1 MKKQKLVHESSA
13 STAAAHAPQA
23 SAPVALPSAAAT
35 ALPKHLFKFVFNFA
49 ACVVDFKFA
58 PDGATS
64 PQESI
69 PNVALVCKAWYEVCN
84 ELDVEFHA
92 VVAEITFETAQT
104 DELQAIYR
112 DLEAR
117 RGTLRELSLVMG
129 DAYYDWD
136 GRFILKPELES
147 LATLEAQNIDWER
160 IFRACPRLSRLD
172 LFCVPLDC
180 NHIGK
185 ILDAASKY
193 CPDLVSLIFPLAEI
207 DVTDEVVS
215 VGALP
220 CINKLYEALERWHTA
235 GSTRGLIQLS
245 VPKYFPDNSD
255 DMLER
260 TKEFLT
266 AVSRF
271 CPNIEYLDGW
281 KATSHNSNGLQCR
294 DMRFCALDVWKTFC
308 ATCTKLRELN
318 WLTSPFDD
326 DFLNAFAA
334 YPKENLTKMTIAC
347 GNQNTGSYFNDGEY
361 YRPGGFQFTM
371 ECVSSMLAACP
382 SLVELLVVFND
393 YITPSRRLK
402 EEVNDAFLRAVAE
415 RCPNLKRLVINELRD
430 AGYESPLAKITNAG
444 MLVIAK
450 LPFLEQLAL
459 KQTQCSHDAILSLIT
474 EAPNRDRK
482 RQIALRMG
490 YSVDVQ
496 HSVLRRMH
504 KAPPKIRFHD
514 ALAAFMVFLAA
525 QPEERLRNRRFELK
539 LVVNKGRN
547 HVPHEAPILR
557 ELSTL
562 QAQVEERHP
571 DIRVYFCKGRVR
583 TNHVCETLEYL
594 ESVVFVSPAT
604 AKVSDLTDFTND
616 WVV

>member
-1 MKKQKLVHESSA
+1 MKKQKLVHVAQVALSPA
-13 STAAAHAPQA
+13 AAAPTAAAAI
-23 SAPVALPSAAAT
+23 
-35 ALPKHLFKFVFNFA
+35 PKHLFKYLLNFV
-49 ACVVDFKFA
+49 ACVIDFKFA
-58 PDGATS
+58 PDGTTS

-69 PNVALVCKAWYEVCN
+69 PCVALVCKAWYEVCN
-84 ELDVEFHA
+84 ELDAEFHA
-92 VVAEITFETAQT
+92 LVTEIAFETAQS
-104 DELQAIYR
+104 DELQTIYR

-129 DAYYDWD
+129 DVDYECN
-136 GRFILKPELES
+136 GHCTLKPDFES
-147 LATLEAQNIDWER
+147 LATFEAQNIDWER

-180 NHIGK
+180 NHLTK
-185 ILDAASKY
+185 ILDAASTY

-207 DVTDEVVS
+207 DATDEVAS

-220 CINKLYEALERWHTA
+220 AISKLYEALERWHMT

-245 VPKYFPDNSD
+245 APKYYPDNND

-260 TKEFLT
+260 TREFLT

-281 KATSHNSNGLQCR
+281 KATYRNSNGLTCR
-294 DMRFCALDVWKTFC
+294 DMRFCAHDVWKTFC
-308 ATCTKLRELN
+308 ATCTKLREFN
-318 WLTSPFDD
+318 WLTAPFDD
-326 DFLNAFAA
+326 DFLNAFADHA
-334 YPKENLTKMTIAC
+334 KKNLTRMTIAC
-347 GNQNTGSYFNDGEY
+347 GNQVTGNYYNDGDY

-393 YITPSRRLK
+393 LITPSHRLK
-402 EEVNDAFLRAVAE
+402 EEINDAFLRAVAE
-415 RCPNLKRLVINELRD
+415 HCPNLKRLVINELRD
-430 AGYESPLAKITNAG
+430 AGYESPLAKVTDAG
-444 MLVIAK
+444 LLAIAK

-474 EAPNRDRK
+474 DAPSRDRK

-490 YSVDVQ
+490 YSVDFQ
-496 HSVLRRMH
+496 HT
-504 KAPPKIRFHD
+504 
-514 ALAAFMVFLAA
+514 
-525 QPEERLRNRRFELK
+525 QPEEKLRNRRFELK
-539 LVVNKGRN
+539 LVVNTGRN
-547 HVPHEAPILR
+547 YVPHEAPILR
-557 ELSTL
+557 KLNAL
-562 QAQVEERHP
+562 QTQVEECHP
-571 DIRVYFCKGRVR
+571 DVRVYFCKGRAK

-604 AKVSDLTDFTND
+604 ANVSDLTDFTND
-616 WVV
+616 WVI